1 MKRNGVRPPR
11 RGRRV
16 PRTTDGRH
24 DLGIAPNLPARDFK
38 IGTPDTVWLADIGD
52 VPADEGRPH
61 LAAVKDPATM
71 EIVGWSTSDRLKASL
86 AVDATG
92 MALRNRR
99 PTPGP
104 IRHSDRGV
112 RYACGDCRWPPKAH
126 GALASTSGK
135 GDCLDDAP
143 MESVFG
149 SSKTELVH
157 RTGFASRRDATATLF
172 ECIAIF
178 HDRRRRL
185 SSIGRR
191 TPEQARTDTTR
202 AMAAW

>member
-1 MKRNGVRPPR
+1 M
-11 RGRRV
+11 

-52 VPADEGRPH
+52 VPADEGRLH

-104 IRHSDRGV
+104 IRHSDRGL
-112 RYACGDCRWPPKAH
+112 RYACGD
-126 GALASTSGK
+126 
-135 GDCLDDAP
+135 
-143 MESVFG
+143 
-149 SSKTELVH
+149 
-157 RTGFASRRDATATLF
+157 
-172 ECIAIF
+172 
-178 HDRRRRL
+178 
-185 SSIGRR
+185 
-191 TPEQARTDTTR
+191 
-202 AMAAW
+202 